1 LLLSQDLKKVQP
13 WNQAAARCVWK
24 KEQETD
30 AGGWQVDAWRAG
42 TIQVHSAASS
52 FRPHSSF
59 VRQKVAALSSLREA
73 SVAPSRKSKRFWI
86 WLAAAVVVV
95 VALLGIGAA
104 RLTRGSG
111 IDLNKLAKVTRA
123 DVARSVVATGKIQP
137 ITKVEVKSK
146 ASGIVEKLY
155 VDINNQVHKGQQL
168 AQLDQQEI
176 VAQVEAQ
183 RAQLAAAEANV
194 STYQANIEQ
203 DKVNAAAPDLPMYK
217 ATLDRNLEM
226 QKLGIVSRQALDDAN
241 KDYLAALTRRDS
253 AKAQIGVDAA
263 RLKQARAQ
271 VLQAQAS
278 LKQLEEQLSYT
289 TIVAPMDGVILS
301 RDVEIGDAVSS
312 ILVLGSTATLVMT
325 EGDINQVYVQ
335 GKVDEA
341 DIAHVYMSQPARI
354 KVESFRDRVF
364 NGKVTKIAP
373 LGVEKD
379 NVTTFEVRV
388 SIDNPGGELKANM
401 TANAEIILD
410 EHKGVLTVPE
420 SAVIYD
426 SQKKATVEVPDKKQK
441 EGKRKVPVTVGLS
454 NGSVTEI
461 LSGLKEGD
469 SVVLQQ

>member
-1 LLLSQDLKKVQP
+1 MVS
-13 WNQAAARCVWK
+13 
-24 KEQETD
+24 
-30 AGGWQVDAWRAG
+30 G
-42 TIQVHSAASS
+42 SS
-52 FRPHSSF
+52 
-59 VRQKVAALSSLREA
+59 
-73 SVAPSRKSKRFWI
+73 
-86 WLAAAVVVV
+86 
-95 VALLGIGAA
+95 
-104 RLTRGSG
+104 
-111 IDLNKLAKVTRA
+111 IDPNRIAKVTRG

-146 ASGIVEKLY
+146 ASGIVEKLF
-155 VDINNQVHKGQQL
+155 VDINNKVHKGQPL

-176 VAQVEAQ
+176 LAQVDAQ
-183 RAQLAAAEANV
+183 KAQLAAAEANV
-194 STYQANIEQ
+194 GTYEANIEQ

-217 ATLDRNLEM
+217 TTLDRNLQM
-226 QKLGIVSRQALDDAN
+226 QKEGVVSQAGARRCQH
-241 KDYLAALTRRDS
+241 AITWPHSTRRDA
-253 AKAQIGVDAA
+253 AKAQIGVDTAK
-263 RLKQARAQ
+263 LKQAKAQ
-271 VLQAQAS
+271 VMQSEAS

-289 TIVAPMDGVILS
+289 TIIAPMDGVILS

-312 ILVLGSTATLVMT
+312 ILVLGSTATLVFT
-325 EGDINQVYVQ
+325 EGDTSQVYVQ

-341 DIAHVYMSQPARI
+341 DIAHVYMNQPARI

-401 TANAEIILD
+401 TANAEILLD

-420 SAVIYD
+420 NAVMYD
-426 SQKKATVEVPDKKQK
+426 PQKNATVEIPDKSQK
-441 EGKRKVPVTVGLS
+441 EGKRKIPVKVGLS

-469 SVVLQQ
+469 QVVLQQ

>member
-1 LLLSQDLKKVQP
+1 LEVL
-13 WNQAAARCVWK
+13 
-24 KEQETD
+24 
-30 AGGWQVDAWRAG
+30 
-42 TIQVHSAASS
+42 
-52 FRPHSSF
+52 
-59 VRQKVAALSSLREA
+59 VAA
-73 SVAPSRKSKRFWI
+73 SRKSKKFWI
-86 WLAAAVVVV
+86 WLIAGIVVM
-95 VALLGIGAA
+95 VALLGFGLA
-104 RLTRGSG
+104 RIVSRSS
-111 IDLNKLAKVTRA
+111 IDPNKLAKVTRG

-176 VAQVEAQ
+176 VAQVDAQ
-183 RAQLAAAEANV
+183 RAQLSAAEANV
-194 STYQANIEQ
+194 ATYEANIEQ

-226 QKLGIVSRQALDDAN
+226 QKEGIVSRQALDDAN
-241 KDYLAALTRRDS
+241 KDYLAALTRRDNS
-253 AKAQIGVDAA
+253 KAQIGVDSA

-271 VLQAQAS
+271 VQQAQAG
-278 LKQLEEQLSYT
+278 LQQLEEQLSYT

-325 EGDINQVYVQ
+325 EGDINEVYVQ

-341 DIAHVYMSQPARI
+341 DIAHVYMAQPARI
-354 KVESFRDRVF
+354 KVESFRDRIF

-388 SIDNPGGELKANM
+388 SINNPGGELKANM

-410 EHKGVLTVPE
+410 EHKGVLMVPE
-420 SAVIYD
+420 SAVMYD
-426 SQKKATVEVPDKKQK
+426 NQKKASVEIPDKKQK

-461 LSGLKEGD
+461 LSGLNEGD
-469 SVVLQQ
+469 QVVLQQ

>member
-1 LLLSQDLKKVQP
+1 VAVRKKRRLWIWIALVSIVIVG
-13 WNQAAARCVWK
+13 AAAIALARMIS
-24 KEQETD
+24 
-30 AGGWQVDAWRAG
+30 GG
-42 TIQVHSAASS
+42 S
-52 FRPHSSF
+52 
-59 VRQKVAALSSLREA
+59 
-73 SVAPSRKSKRFWI
+73 
-86 WLAAAVVVV
+86 
-95 VALLGIGAA
+95 
-104 RLTRGSG
+104 
-111 IDLNKLAKVTRA
+111 IDPNKIAKVTRG
-123 DVARSVVATGKIQP
+123 DIARSVVATGKIQP

-146 ASGIVEKLY
+146 ASGIVEKLF
-155 VDINNQVHKGQQL
+155 VDINNHVTKGRPL

-176 VAQVEAQ
+176 LAQVEAQ
-183 RAQLAAAEANV
+183 KAALESAQANV
-194 STYQANIEQ
+194 GTYEANIEQ
-203 DKVNAAAPDLPMYK
+203 DKVNASAPDLPMYK
-217 ATLDRNLEM
+217 QTLDRNLEM
-226 QKLGIVSRQALDDAN
+226 QKEGVVSRQALDDAN
-241 KDYLAALTRRDS
+241 RDYLAALTKRDD
-253 AKAQIGVDAA
+253 AKAQVGVDVAK
-263 RLKQARAQ
+263 LKQAKAQ
-271 VLQAQAS
+271 VLQSQAS

-325 EGDINQVYVQ
+325 EGDTTQVYVQ

-354 KVESFRDRVF
+354 KVESFRDRIF

-401 TANAEIILD
+401 TANAEILLD

-420 SAVIYD
+420 NAVMYD
-426 SQKKATVEVPDKKQK
+426 PQKNATVEIPDKSKK
-441 EGKRKVPVTVGLS
+441 EGKRKIPVKVGLS

-469 SVVLQQ
+469 QVILQQ